1 MDILL
6 ILFEVFAVIVFLGF
20 CYLLYMVSGYK
31 LQKDVDDGYD
41 DMYKYVSEREKRD
54 PEYAALIKKH
64 FRPYK

>member
-20 CYLLYMVSGYK
+20 CYLLYMNSGYK